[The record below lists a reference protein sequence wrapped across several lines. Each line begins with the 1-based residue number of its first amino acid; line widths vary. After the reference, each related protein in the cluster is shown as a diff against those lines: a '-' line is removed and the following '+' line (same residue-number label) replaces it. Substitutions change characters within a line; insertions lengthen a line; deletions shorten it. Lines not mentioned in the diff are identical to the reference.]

1 MWSIKNVSYK
11 SKIKVYL
18 LTDNFVCRKR
28 LEQMNKDN
36 VGAII
41 LTLRTKLGI
50 SQIELCKGLC
60 TNRTLSRI
68 ELGERLPDKLLLD
81 AILQRLG
88 KSPDKLETILTEK
101 EYMLYCQRRAIE
113 TDIINYD
120 FDSAKEKLEEYRRS
134 KECKDTLQRQYISK
148 IDAVLADE
156 AEHNVE
162 KSICILRE
170 AAEMTMPHWETE
182 EKIKVFLGTEEAQI
196 LLLLAQNYL
205 DTKRMKKAYEI
216 LEKLFIYLET
226 RYSDEEEKVKVY
238 PKCAYL
244 LVTILW
250 EKCAYKKAM
259 KICEKAIDL
268 LTKNGVIYHLP
279 ELMQIYILGL
289 EKQGNDELAN
299 KIRIQRESLLEVYEE
314 YGVALNNRNS
324 NILLVNVQ
332 HELYLCNE
340 IIRDERI
347 NRGETQEQLSEN
359 ICSPET
365 LSRIESGKRAP
376 SRRNFNA
383 IMSKLGID
391 KTIYNSYVSA
401 KDFSIYEEKRNISK
415 FIARHEY
422 KEARKAFDE
431 LLKKMDSNV
440 IENKQYILS
449 TGAILDRTLG
459 IITNEEALK
468 ENNKALS
475 CTFKDYKSGLYR
487 TLSRQETVI
496 LNQIAIIY
504 KHLGKRKKAISI
516 LENALKC
523 YENSKI
529 DVMYHYSACSMLMI
543 NLSSYLE
550 EELELDKAIKICD
563 KGINLDLKCGRG
575 NRLGIFLANKTS
587 SLEHILFANDCKK
600 YLQQA
605 FYLSDLMQNYADRED
620 IKRYYEKN
628 YDPNMKWY

>member
-182 EKIKVFLGTEEAQI
+182 EKIKFFLGTEEAQI

-238 PKCAYL
+238 PKCAYF
-244 LVTILW
+244 LVNILC
-250 EKCAYKKAM
+250 EKGAYKKAM

-268 LTKNGVIYHLP
+268 LTKNGVIYNLP
-279 ELMQIYILGL
+279 QLMQIYILCL
-289 EKQGNDELAN
+289 EKQGNDKLAN
-299 KIRIQRESLLEVYEE
+299 KIRKQRQSLIEVYEE
-314 YGVALNNRNS
+314 YGVVLSERNS

-376 SRRNFNA
+376 SRKNFNA

-401 KDFSIYEEKRNISK
+401 KDFSIYEEKRSISK
-415 FIARHEY
+415 YISRHEY
-422 KEARKAFDE
+422 TAAKVAFDSI
-431 LLKKMDSNV
+431 KRKIDCKTA
-440 IENKQYILS
+440 ENKQYILS
-449 TGAILDRTLG
+449 TEALLDRTFG
-459 IITNEEALK
+459 KISNEEALSR
-468 ENNKALS
+468 NYKALS
-475 CTFKDYKSGLYR
+475 YTFKNYQKGFYR
-487 TLSRQETVI
+487 ILSRQEVII
-496 LNQIAIIY
+496 LNQIGIIY
-504 KHLGKRKKAISI
+504 KRLGKRRKAIDI
-516 LENALKC
+516 FENVLKC

-529 DVMYHYSACSMLMI
+529 DVMYHYSACALIMI
-543 NLSSYLE
+543 NLSAYLE
-550 EELELDKAIKICD
+550 EEHEIDRAIEICD
-563 KGINLDLKCGRG
+563 KGIRLDLKCGRG
-575 NRLGIFLANKTS
+575 NRLGIYLTNKAC
-587 SLEHILFANDCKK
+587 SLEHAKNSTIQKK
-600 YLQQA
+600 YFKQA
-605 FYLSDLMQNYADRED
+605 FYLCDLMQSHVDKED
-620 IKRYYEKN
+620 IKKYYEKN
-628 YDPNMKWY
+628 YNSDETWY

>member
-11 SKIKVYL
+11 RKVKVYL

-182 EKIKVFLGTEEAQI
+182 EKIKFFLGTEEAQI

-205 DTKRMKKAYEI
+205 DTNRMKKAYEI

-299 KIRIQRESLLEVYEE
+299 KIRIQRQSLLEVYEE

-391 KTIYNSYVSA
+391 KTMYNSYVSA
-401 KDFSIYEEKRNISK
+401 KDFSIYEERRNISK

-422 KEARKAFDE
+422 TEARKAFDE
-431 LLKKMDSNV
+431 LLKKMDSNI

-449 TGAILDRTLG
+449 TEAILDRTLG
-459 IITNEEALK
+459 IITNEEALIK
-468 ENNKALS
+468 NYKALS
-475 CTFKDYKSGLYR
+475 YTFKNYQHGFYR
-487 TLSRQETVI
+487 ILSRQEVI
-496 LNQIAIIY
+496 IINQIAIIY
-504 KHLGKRKKAISI
+504 RRLGNIEKAISI
-516 LENALKC
+516 LNSVLKT

-543 NLSSYLE
+543 NLSAYLE
-550 EELELDKAIKICD
+550 ENLEIEKALKICN
-563 KGINLDLKCGRG
+563 KGISLDLKCGRG
-575 NRLGIFLANKTS
+575 NRLGSLLANKAC
-587 SLEHILFANDCKK
+587 SLEHAKNVKMSIRYFELS
-600 YLQQA
+600 Y
-605 FYLSDLMQNYADRED
+605 YLSDLMQNYVDRND
-620 IKRYYEKN
+620 IKKYFEKN
-628 YDPNMKWY
+628 YNSHKDWY